1 MVRRHRVE
9 GVLCQARHLYA
20 EYLRRHQQK
29 MQDEEIRQ
37 LEGENEKLIRE
48 QRQLQQQKQQQQQQ
62 QQHRLA
68 PVPMPATVG
77 DLGIS
82 V

>member
-20 EYLRRHQQK
+20 EYLRRHQAQL
-29 MQDEEIRQ
+29 QDEENRQ
-37 LEGENEKLIRE
+37 LEGENDRLSRE
-48 QRQLQQQKQQQQQQ
+48 EDRRR
-62 QQHRLA
+62 HRLA
-68 PVPMPATVG
+68 AAPSAVG

>member
-20 EYLRRHQQK
+20 EYLRRHQIRLQE
-29 MQDEEIRQ
+29 EEIRQ
-37 LEGENEKLIRE
+37 LEGENYKLSAAAADAK
-48 QRQLQQQKQQQQQQ
+48 QRSSTSNNNNNTNGP
-62 QQHRLA
+62 LA
-68 PVPMPATVG
+68 MPSSVG